1 MPELTPGTKQS
12 NRNIKERYT
21 MRKAALLGLLTITV
35 SLGACVDSG
44 TTRESGAAQQINASS
59 LVGMRGRS
67 MDDEMSSNGF
77 NNVSGYKTDDASIT
91 MWWNAASRQCISV
104 EAREGRVAKA
114 ESIVEGNC
122 L

>member
-1 MPELTPGTKQS
+1 M
-12 NRNIKERYT
+12 RNT
-21 MRKAALLGLLTITV
+21 ALFGLLAITV

-44 TTRESGAAQQINASS
+44 TTRDSGAARQINPNT

-67 MDDEMSSNGF
+67 MDDEMSSSGF

-104 EAREGRVAKA
+104 ETREGRVAKA
-114 ESIVEGNC
+114 ETIIEGNC